1 MLSFKPLSLCT
12 SLSLRSKVPKLHH
25 QHLPISGNYNQNIC
39 LVPLLVLFQVQ
50 IISYI
55 CVLVPRPCL
64 CTFSFPVEFGTQWVC
79 HKWGISLKENFL
91 MTCAN
96 AIMCMINS
104 MCLERASCF
113 GMMNK
118 GFMMEAE
125 IESCPEKWIGFILIE
140 RRIKWHFKFCAQ
152 HEQKCRDRIRKNI
165 CFWGT
170 YSICC

>member
-1 MLSFKPLSLCT
+1 
-12 SLSLRSKVPKLHH
+12 
-25 QHLPISGNYNQNIC
+25 
-39 LVPLLVLFQVQ
+39 
-50 IISYI
+50 
-55 CVLVPRPCL
+55 
-64 CTFSFPVEFGTQWVC
+64 
-79 HKWGISLKENFL
+79 
-91 MTCAN
+91 MTWAN

-104 MCLERASCF
+104 MCLERVSCF

-140 RRIKWHFKFCAQ
+140 RRIKWYFKFWAQ